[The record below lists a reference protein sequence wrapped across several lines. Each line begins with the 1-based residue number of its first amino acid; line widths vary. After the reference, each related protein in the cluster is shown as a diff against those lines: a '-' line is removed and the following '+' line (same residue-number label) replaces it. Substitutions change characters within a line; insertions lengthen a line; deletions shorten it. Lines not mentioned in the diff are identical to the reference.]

1 MLNSSLKQNKIKILN
16 KKKMSYNENIKPKKK
31 KSHILKNVFFL
42 LFWDLLKK
50 IFVQLLN
57 NSLFFKN
64 YYFFLQLTSF
74 II

>member
-42 LFWDLLKK
+42 LF
-50 IFVQLLN
+50 
-57 NSLFFKN
+57 
-64 YYFFLQLTSF
+64 
-74 II
+74 